1 MADGAHQEKPISLFY
16 SYSHGDE
23 DLRKKLE
30 DHLAGLRWSEKIAE
44 WHDRNID
51 VGDEWAKEIDRNLT
65 SADVILLLVS
75 ASFIASKYCWSIE
88 MKKALERH
96 DKGEAKVIPVI
107 LRPCSWHTTPFAKLQ
122 AAPTD
127 AKPVTS
133 WSDPDEALY
142 DVACKI
148 ERAVTDLQQ
157 RRRRAAE
164 QAQQHMQEARKR
176 QAAEEQKQD
185 ALRRREQ
192 DEARRA
198 ADAEARR
205 EPNRAKAIK
214 DFAVFRDIDAP
225 WCPEMVALPVGQ
237 FLMGS
242 PEDEEGRSS
251 DEGPQHR
258 VIIGYRLAIGLY
270 PVMFD
275 EYDHFC
281 ADTKRE
287 KPEDAN
293 WGRGRRPVI
302 NISWRDAQAYVDWL
316 AKKTSQP
323 YRLPSEAE
331 WEYACRAG
339 TATPFSFGATIST
352 DQANY
357 NGNYT
362 YGKGTKGEYQERTTK
377 VGSFP
382 PNPWGL
388 YDMHGNVWEWVEDV
402 WHESY
407 EGAPAD
413 GAAWTDGGGKQSSH
427 LRVYRGGSWNNNP
440 RGLRSAFRFR
450 ESPVYR
456 CIDLGFRVVRRQM
469 I

>member
-1 MADGAHQEKPISLFY
+1 MADGARQEKPISLFY
-16 SYSHGDE
+16 SYSHRDE
-23 DLRKKLE
+23 ELRKKLE

-75 ASFIASKYCWSIE
+75 ASFIASKYCWSVE

-122 AAPTD
+122 AAPTN
-127 AKPVTS
+127 AKPVTC

-164 QAQQHMQEARKR
+164 QAQQQMQEARKR

-205 EPNRAKAIK
+205 EPNRAKTIK

-225 WCPEMVALPVGQ
+225 WCPEMVALPVGE
-237 FLMGS
+237 FLMG
-242 PEDEEGRSS
+242 DE
-251 DEGPQHR
+251 EGPQHR
-258 VIIGYRLAIGLY
+258 VTIGRRCAIGRY
-270 PVMFD
+270 PVTFD

-281 ADTKRE
+281 AAATRE
-287 KPEDAN
+287 KPAD
-293 WGRGRRPVI
+293 RGYGVPPGDVDHRPPPAAPAPEIATKPRLDLQCRRK
-302 NISWRDAQAYVDWL
+302 RLLAQ
-316 AKKTSQP
+316 P
-323 YRLPSEAE
+323 N
-331 WEYACRAG
+331 
-339 TATPFSFGATIST
+339 TAT
-352 DQANY
+352 
-357 NGNYT
+357 
-362 YGKGTKGEYQERTTK
+362 
-377 VGSFP
+377 
-382 PNPWGL
+382 
-388 YDMHGNVWEWVEDV
+388 
-402 WHESY
+402 
-407 EGAPAD
+407 
-413 GAAWTDGGGKQSSH
+413 
-427 LRVYRGGSWNNNP
+427 
-440 RGLRSAFRFR
+440 RSAA
-450 ESPVYR
+450 
-456 CIDLGFRVVRRQM
+456 
-469 I
+469 